1 MKQLYTEHVLPDDL
15 LELWNNGLGNLSH
28 VIGADRDK
36 DEEKPRMVAKFVR
49 WLTEHLM
56 KVDAKP
62 VLSRF
67 FTFRQCIEAM
77 LAMSLLGFSQHAFQ
91 LRKVKPRAENKKRLD
106 LVQKFFRHTEA
117 VQLLK
122 RSCLTF
128 QLTGGLEAILS
139 ELPTEGRIPPVV
151 RLCKGEATELVNVRI
166 RMLFK
171 SIAASDDPDLDV
183 GEATGVLLAVSMEL
197 VVRMRRFSEY
207 PIAVIRMS
215 KTWFRDEGCTAVDN
229 VHAFLQVDV
238 RQLDIGL
245 SLQLRELAF
254 AQGDG
259 TEIAAASWLL
269 SPPVQEMIDTIAKTV
284 LANSLDA
291 ERRHAQAK
299 ELATKKR
306 LRRVG
311 QASRDLIQIRYL
323 RWRDE
328 VVDALRLHETHLQRV
343 LRTNIQALAWAQPE
357 KDQTWPTGNKWSTE
371 HQPSEAVPQ
380 AKKEERAVAADTQHR
395 LIGPIRNGR
404 AATEERRL
412 GRSC

>member
-1 MKQLYTEHVLPDDL
+1 M
-15 LELWNNGLGNLSH
+15 
-28 VIGADRDK
+28 
-36 DEEKPRMVAKFVR
+36 
-49 WLTEHLM
+49 
-56 KVDAKP
+56 
-62 VLSRF
+62 
-67 FTFRQCIEAM
+67 
-77 LAMSLLGFSQHAFQ
+77 
-91 LRKVKPRAENKKRLD
+91 KPRAENKKRLD
-106 LVQKFFRHTEA
+106 LAQKFFRHTSA

-139 ELPTEGRIPPVV
+139 EVPAEGRIPPVV
-151 RLCKGEATELVNVRI
+151 RLPKGEATELVNVRMH
-166 RMLFK
+166 MLFK

-299 ELATKKR
+299 ELA
-306 LRRVG
+306 
-311 QASRDLIQIRYL
+311 A
-323 RWRDE
+323 
-328 VVDALRLHETHLQRV
+328 
-343 LRTNIQALAWAQPE
+343 
-357 KDQTWPTGNKWSTE
+357 
-371 HQPSEAVPQ
+371 
-380 AKKEERAVAADTQHR
+380 AKK
-395 LIGPIRNGR
+395 
-404 AATEERRL
+404 
-412 GRSC
+412 